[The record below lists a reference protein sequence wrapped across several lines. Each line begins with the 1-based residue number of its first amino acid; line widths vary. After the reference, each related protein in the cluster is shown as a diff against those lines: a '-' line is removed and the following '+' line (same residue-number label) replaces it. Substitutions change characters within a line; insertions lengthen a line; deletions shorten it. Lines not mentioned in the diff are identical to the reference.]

1 MLEVILGFG
10 FLFNPM
16 GFMTPGHGIEVIH
29 FGHVV
34 RLAAFDEAFDKAA
47 EPWKNDPL
55 WSWTVNLIPS
65 STRVMVAPF
74 YATTAECRREVEWS
88 VVQTTGSL
96 SPSPWGYTVVISPR
110 VLDTNKFDTDLQTA
124 FSKMFQIVAMRSQPT
139 SYLFPGCVE

>member
-1 MLEVILGFG
+1 MLEFVLGFG

-16 GFMTPGHGIEVIH
+16 GFITPGHGIEVIH

-55 WSWTVNLIPS
+55 WSWAVTPS

-74 YATTAECRREVEWS
+74 YATTAECQREVEWS
-88 VVQTTGSL
+88 VVQTTGGRA
-96 SPSPWGYTVVISPR
+96 SPTWGYTIVISPR
-110 VLDTNKFDTDLQTA
+110 QLDTSNFDIDLQAA
-124 FSKMFQIVAMRSQPT
+124 FAKMFQIVAMRSQPT